1 MDITEKIRIKLKKSR
16 EAMNLSLDDVA
27 ALSGLK
33 KEELENIENG
43 SKEISIA
50 ILEKLSYVY
59 GMSQNYFLTDK
70 EEPELIFK
78 YETDKLS
85 KADIQKIEW
94 VKRFMVN
101 LYELD
106 EISRRK

>member
-27 ALSGLK
+27 AASGLK
-33 KEELENIENG
+33 KEELEDIENG

-59 GMSQNYFLTDK
+59 GMS
-70 EEPELIFK
+70 
-78 YETDKLS
+78 
-85 KADIQKIEW
+85 
-94 VKRFMVN
+94 
-101 LYELD
+101 
-106 EISRRK
+106 

>member
-33 KEELENIENG
+33 KEELEDIENG

-59 GMSQNYFLTDK
+59 GMSQS
-70 EEPELIFK
+70 
-78 YETDKLS
+78 LS
-85 KADIQKIEW
+85 
-94 VKRFMVN
+94 
-101 LYELD
+101 
-106 EISRRK
+106 

>member
-1 MDITEKIRIKLKKSR
+1 
-16 EAMNLSLDDVA
+16 
-27 ALSGLK
+27 
-33 KEELENIENG
+33 
-43 SKEISIA
+43 
-50 ILEKLSYVY
+50 
-59 GMSQNYFLTDK
+59 MSQNYFLSDN
-70 EEPELIFK
+70 EEPELIIK
-78 YETDKLS
+78 YESAKLS